1 MKVAAAVVKKKKAS
15 FIKIKLRSTKQKAG
29 NHTGTE
35 NKRHNPAPTEPTM
48 SEGKTQGR
56 NEQLKTQVNRKKGQ
70 EKDKER

>member
-1 MKVAAAVVKKKKAS
+1 
-15 FIKIKLRSTKQKAG
+15 
-29 NHTGTE
+29 
-35 NKRHNPAPTEPTM
+35 M

>member
-35 NKRHNPAPTEPTM
+35 NKRHNPA
-48 SEGKTQGR
+48 QYR
-56 NEQLKTQVNRKKGQ
+56 
-70 EKDKER
+70 EKDQL